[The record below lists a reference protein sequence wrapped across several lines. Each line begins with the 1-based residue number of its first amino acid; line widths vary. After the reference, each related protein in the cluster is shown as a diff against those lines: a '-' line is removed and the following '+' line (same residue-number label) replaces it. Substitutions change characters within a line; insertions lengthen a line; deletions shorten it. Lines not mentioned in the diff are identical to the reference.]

1 MTRYPPHE
9 VKLRTDAEVS
19 RPKLQ
24 RTRAEVAVLRKRH
37 EVRKAVFV
45 TDMVRR
51 NLLTPSEA
59 AQQYDDKFRRW

>member
-9 VKLRTDAEVS
+9 LRLRTDVEVS

-24 RTRAEVAVLRKRH
+24 RTRAEIEVLRKRH

-45 TDMVRR
+45 KEMTRT
-51 NLLTPSEA
+51 NTLTAMEA